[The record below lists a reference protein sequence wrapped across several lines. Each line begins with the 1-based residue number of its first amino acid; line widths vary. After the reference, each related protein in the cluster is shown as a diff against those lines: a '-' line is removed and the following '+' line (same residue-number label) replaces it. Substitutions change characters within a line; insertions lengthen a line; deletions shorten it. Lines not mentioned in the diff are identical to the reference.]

1 MDTYLALVYLTEAN
15 EQRNA
20 WAELQRSLKYFTGEG
35 LPRDEDAAR
44 RALDRIHRTGKA
56 MSAFCLAFMHEHGM
70 SVDRDESLAARYYD
84 QAATLFAA
92 ESVRGIVTSTNNL
105 GFMYAEGKGVERDLV
120 RAAECFSAAA
130 AADQPAGQLNIGLC
144 HLNGW
149 GVPQDDAKAF
159 EMFAKAAENGNASAC
174 GCLAHM
180 IRHGLAA
187 DNDPKMTIAYLQMGA
202 DRGDP
207 DCWYELGCAYEVG
220 FGVRQSATEAARW
233 LELAAADGDAR
244 AQARLAA
251 LLLRTDPTRDNVEIA
266 LRLLEQAGD
275 QGDHTAIYVR
285 GSLLAFGNAH
295 VERDVETACA
305 LADRLMAGGSYLGH
319 RLKGELHEHGHGMP
333 QDQAEAATAFL
344 AAATRGD
351 WVSQVEIGR
360 RYLDGNG
367 VERDDVEAL
376 AWFSLASG
384 IAGANVSDEVAWLER
399 RLSLPQ
405 LKRARRLANARRV
418 RSVVKREFQI
428 GRG

>member
-20 WAELQRSLKYFTGEG
+20 WAELQRALKYFNGHG

-70 SVDRDESLAARYYD
+70 SVEQDDALAARHYD

-92 ESVRGIVTSTNNL
+92 ESVRGVVTSTNNL
-105 GFMYAEGKGVERDLV
+105 GFMYAEGKGVARDLA
-120 RAAECFSAAA
+120 RAAECFAAAA
-130 AADQPAGQLNIGLC
+130 AADQPAGQLNMGLC

-159 EMFAKAAENGNASAC
+159 DMFARAAENGNAAAC

-180 IRHGLAA
+180 IRHGLGSES
-187 DNDPKMTIAYLQMGA
+187 DPKMTVAYLQMGA

-220 FGVRQSATEAARW
+220 FGVRQSVTEAARW

-251 LLLRTDPTRDNVEIA
+251 LLLRADPTRENVEIA

-275 QGDHTAIYVR
+275 QGDHTAAYVR

-295 VERDVETACA
+295 VDVDVETAHA
-305 LADRLMAGGSYLGH
+305 LADKLVDEGSYLGH
-319 RLKGELHEHGHGMP
+319 RLRGEMHEHGCGVP
-333 QDQAEAATAFL
+333 RDQAEAATAFL

-367 VERDDVEAL
+367 VTRDDVEAL

-384 IAGANVSDEVAWLER
+384 IAGANVNEEIAWLER
-399 RLSLPQ
+399 RLSMPQ
-405 LKRARRLANARRV
+405 LKRARSLANTRRV
-418 RSVVKREFQI
+418 RFVVKREFQI